1 MVEARVER
9 RLAAILAADVVG
21 YSRLMGADEEGTLA
35 ALKAYRR
42 ELVDPKIAEHRGR
55 IVKTTGDGVLVE
67 FASAVDAVRC
77 AIELQYAMAERN
89 AAIPADRR
97 IDFRIGINV
106 GDIIIDDG
114 DIYGDGVN
122 VAARLESLAEAG
134 GVCVSGI
141 VSESVGNR
149 IDAVFRDGGE
159 VAVKNI
165 ERPIQVWKWH
175 SNSVSVSVR
184 PVPKSR
190 VTDKAGIE
198 QPSIA
203 VLPFTNMSGDPD
215 QEYFSDGITEDIITD
230 LSKIAGLLVIARNS
244 SFAYK
249 GKSFDIR
256 AVARELGVT
265 SVLEGSVRR
274 TGNRVRITAQLINAA
289 NGAHLWAERY
299 DRDLTDIFAV
309 QDEVARHIAGTL
321 KVRLTSVEAA
331 RMGGIPTKSPEAHDL
346 FLRGRQLMFGREW
359 TRDIFDKLVE
369 LLTRAVELDPNYAD
383 AYAGLGFA
391 HCQDFNNR
399 FTESPDS
406 LDVADRFVTI
416 SIEKDPLSPFAHWVA
431 ALVALWK
438 RNYERA
444 KQETETALAL
454 NPNYGAACGTRGNV
468 EIYSGHPLAAIPFLE
483 RAMRLDPAL
492 TQIYMHFIGSA
503 YLIAG
508 NYEAAAAS
516 FRERIRLAPETDLS
530 RGLLVSTLGHLGEI
544 DEARRVWS
552 ELKQVNPKYSFA
564 AHLARMPLSNP
575 TDVDRI
581 ADGFAK
587 TGLSD

>member
-1 MVEARVER
+1 
-9 RLAAILAADVVG
+9 
-21 YSRLMGADEEGTLA
+21 
-35 ALKAYRR
+35 
-42 ELVDPKIAEHRGR
+42 
-55 IVKTTGDGVLVE
+55 
-67 FASAVDAVRC
+67 
-77 AIELQYAMAERN
+77 
-89 AAIPADRR
+89 
-97 IDFRIGINV
+97 
-106 GDIIIDDG
+106 
-114 DIYGDGVN
+114 
-122 VAARLESLAEAG
+122 
-134 GVCVSGI
+134 
-141 VSESVGNR
+141 
-149 IDAVFRDGGE
+149 
-159 VAVKNI
+159 
-165 ERPIQVWKWH
+165 
-175 SNSVSVSVR
+175 
-184 PVPKSR
+184 
-190 VTDKAGIE
+190 
-198 QPSIA
+198 
-203 VLPFTNMSGDPD
+203 
-215 QEYFSDGITEDIITD
+215 
-230 LSKIAGLLVIARNS
+230 
-244 SFAYK
+244 
-249 GKSFDIR
+249 
-256 AVARELGVT
+256 
-265 SVLEGSVRR
+265 
-274 TGNRVRITAQLINAA
+274 
-289 NGAHLWAERY
+289 
-299 DRDLTDIFAV
+299 
-309 QDEVARHIAGTL
+309 
-321 KVRLTSVEAA
+321 
-331 RMGGIPTKSPEAHDL
+331 
-346 FLRGRQLMFGREW
+346 LMFGREW

-369 LLTRAVELDPNYAD
+369 LLTSAVELDPNYAD

-444 KQETETALAL
+444 KQETEIALAL